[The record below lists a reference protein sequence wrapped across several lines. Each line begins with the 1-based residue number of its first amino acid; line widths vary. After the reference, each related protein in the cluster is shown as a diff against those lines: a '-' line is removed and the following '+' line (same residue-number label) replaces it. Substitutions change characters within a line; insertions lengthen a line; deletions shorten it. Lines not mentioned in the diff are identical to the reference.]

1 MNNQNNHNPYDDN
14 HNNMENKENNMNQNS
29 EQAYQTDEQMH
40 HGPDT
45 SENQS
50 YNNEQ
55 NRKTSP
61 DANQSNTGYNGSYN
75 SSPLNNENHDPYENS
90 SHKEQQTMQ
99 QSNQGNQEERGL
111 NAPSKPKQ
119 PKKTKEPKQKNSGGR
134 GGGHFFSGI
143 LGGVISA
150 ALIVGLLISGVVPI
164 DNFTGDGDSN
174 HIEQKQA
181 NDDHSSSDATQT
193 ISIDNAEE
201 STDIEEVS
209 QAVVGVKNMQKQDMW
224 DSGEEAGSGSGIIY
238 KKEDGKAYIVTNNHV
253 VENAK
258 EVEVVLN
265 DDEQV
270 KANVL
275 GTDELTDLAVLEI
288 DGENVDVVASLGS
301 SSDMN
306 VGETVL
312 AIGNPLGEEFY
323 GSVTRG
329 IISGLDRSVEMDTNG
344 DNQPDW
350 ITEVI
355 QTDTAINPGNSGGAL
370 VNSDGDVIGI
380 NSMKIANEAV
390 EGIGF
395 AIPIDSAVPII
406 EQLESDGEI
415 SRPYIGIST
424 APLDQVPMQYQE
436 NIDLPDDVDKGM
448 VIANVETGSP
458 GDKAGLDQFD
468 VITKIN
474 GEEITSTLDLRKYL
488 YKETEIGDKVKIEFY
503 RDGKKQEAEL
513 ELAERED

>member
-1 MNNQNNHNPYDDN
+1 MNDQNNHNPYDDN
-14 HNNMENKENNMNQNS
+14 QNNIENKGNNMNQKQKP
-29 EQAYQTDEQMH
+29 EQNQQTNEPMH
-40 HGPDT
+40 HDT
-45 SENQS
+45 SSDLNRPHDH
-50 YNNEQ
+50 EQ
-55 NRKTSP
+55 KSQMISHDN
-61 DANQSNTGYNGSYN
+61 NQSNSNNSGQYNGN
-75 SSPLNNENHDPYENS
+75 QPNNENPYHYEKTA
-90 SHKEQQTMQ
+90 HTEQQD
-99 QSNQGNQEERGL
+99 NHEETGL
-111 NAPSKPKQ
+111 NAPQKPKKV
-119 PKKTKEPKQKNSGGR
+119 KKPKQKNNR
-134 GGGHFFSGI
+134 HGGGHFFSGI

-150 ALIVGLLISGVVPI
+150 VLIVGLLISGVIPI
-164 DNFTGDGDSN
+164 DNFTSTSDNNSGHVG
-174 HIEQKQA
+174 QKQT
-181 NDDHSSSDATQT
+181 NDDHSSSETTQT
-193 ISIDNAEE
+193 ISIDNADE

-209 QAVVGVKNMQKQDMW
+209 DAVVGVKNMQKQDMW

-258 EVEVVLN
+258 EVEVVLS

-275 GTDELTDLAVLEI
+275 GTDDLTDLAVLEI
-288 DGENVDVVASLGS
+288 DGENVDVVANLGS
-301 SSDMN
+301 SSDLN
-306 VGETVL
+306 VGQTVL

-370 VNSDGDVIGI
+370 VNTDGDVIGI
-380 NSMKIANEAV
+380 NSMKVANEAV

-424 APLDQVPMQYQE
+424 ASLDQVPMQYQE
-436 NIDLPDDVDKGM
+436 NIELPDDVDEGM
-448 VIANVETGSP
+448 VVANVESGSP
-458 GDKAGLDQFD
+458 ADKAGFDQFD

-474 GEEITSTLDLRKYL
+474 GEDITSTLDLRKYL
-488 YKETEIGDKVKIEFY
+488 YKETDIGDKVKVEFY
-503 RDGKKQEAEL
+503 REGKKQETEL
-513 ELAERED
+513 ELAERDM

>member
-14 HNNMENKENNMNQNS
+14 HNNKENKENNMNQNS

-111 NAPSKPKQ
+111 NAPSKPK
-119 PKKTKEPKQKNSGGR
+119 KTKEPKLKNSGGR

-201 STDIEEVS
+201 STD
-209 QAVVGVKNMQKQDMW
+209 
-224 DSGEEAGSGSGIIY
+224 
-238 KKEDGKAYIVTNNHV
+238 
-253 VENAK
+253 
-258 EVEVVLN
+258 
-265 DDEQV
+265 
-270 KANVL
+270 
-275 GTDELTDLAVLEI
+275 
-288 DGENVDVVASLGS
+288 
-301 SSDMN
+301 
-306 VGETVL
+306 
-312 AIGNPLGEEFY
+312 
-323 GSVTRG
+323 
-329 IISGLDRSVEMDTNG
+329 
-344 DNQPDW
+344 
-350 ITEVI
+350 
-355 QTDTAINPGNSGGAL
+355 
-370 VNSDGDVIGI
+370 
-380 NSMKIANEAV
+380 
-390 EGIGF
+390 
-395 AIPIDSAVPII
+395 
-406 EQLESDGEI
+406 
-415 SRPYIGIST
+415 
-424 APLDQVPMQYQE
+424 
-436 NIDLPDDVDKGM
+436 
-448 VIANVETGSP
+448 
-458 GDKAGLDQFD
+458 
-468 VITKIN
+468 
-474 GEEITSTLDLRKYL
+474 
-488 YKETEIGDKVKIEFY
+488 
-503 RDGKKQEAEL
+503 
-513 ELAERED
+513 